1 MIRQDLATLVGS
13 RICHDLISPI
23 GAIGNGLELMSLTG
37 GDDSSAEMALI
48 TDSLQNASARI
59 RFFRIAFGAASA
71 DQRISRKE
79 VLSILDATARGGRLS
94 YLWTSDDD
102 QSRRDVRI
110 AFLLL
115 QCFETAM
122 PFGGDITVIRDSA
135 TWTVQASAD
144 RFKDLG
150 DLWSGLTQPQTVV
163 SHTAAQVQ
171 FALLP
176 QVLAEAGHVLN
187 VDVAA
192 DQITATFGPQ
202 ISA

>member
-122 PFGGDITVIRDSA
+122 PFGGDITVIRDAA